1 MRRIVALKV
10 MRDDLLSRPEALQRF
25 RREIELAAQL
35 KHVNIVTAYDAEQ
48 IGKRHCLI
56 MEYCE
61 GKTLARLVEDVGR
74 LPAGR
79 ACALVR
85 QAALG
90 LEHAHERGMI
100 HRDIKPE
107 NLLLTQGT
115 VKILDFGLAR
125 LQIALTRE
133 NPLTRLGTV
142 LGTPDFMAPEQA
154 RDLHTAD
161 ARSDLYSLGCTFYF
175 LLAGRVPFVGGNL
188 SEKLLRQ
195 QIENPP
201 PLPADVPAEVVHI
214 VTRLMAK
221 DMAQRFQS
229 ARELAD
235 CLEPMASPSVVTDG
249 SGVAEGSTEVGWS
262 NVAIASLP
270 APMPTPKV
278 EANTPSRQA
287 RNPRGFLILGV
298 GALLLAG
305 FLVISVGAT
314 IWRLSRTPIADP
326 ENKLD
331 KEQES
336 PVVSKP
342 KEKPKE
348 QPALTTGWKWRQVSQ
363 ESILGL
369 DHVQKVAF
377 APDGKRIAVAFG
389 RANDPKSAGKV
400 RIWRVDGDKL
410 VVEQTWDVPFTVFSV
425 AFSPTGEYVAY
436 GGAPSKAQ
444 MSSVFVRRLGA
455 EDKEPVAK
463 LNISIKALAFS
474 PATGQLFTGGEN
486 GVISAWEATTG
497 KSLGALPGN
506 TGAPVRDLSFSSDGK
521 LLAYVSER
529 NAGVWHIANQEKQV
543 LRPSFHGQIRAVAIS
558 RDSKILAAS
567 CTSGK
572 DKVGAPQLAAIRL
585 WDLESGLAHPDFLC
599 QGALTNAL
607 AFTPDG
613 AALLSAH
620 DDGTLRAWKMKD
632 IEVQPALDGPKGRMG
647 GFALSPDASMLVVA
661 GGESTLRVW
670 RRVEK

>member
-1 MRRIVALKV
+1 
-10 MRDDLLSRPEALQRF
+10 
-25 RREIELAAQL
+25 
-35 KHVNIVTAYDAEQ
+35 
-48 IGKRHCLI
+48 
-56 MEYCE
+56 
-61 GKTLARLVEDVGR
+61 
-74 LPAGR
+74 
-79 ACALVR
+79 
-85 QAALG
+85 
-90 LEHAHERGMI
+90 
-100 HRDIKPE
+100 
-107 NLLLTQGT
+107 
-115 VKILDFGLAR
+115 
-125 LQIALTRE
+125 
-133 NPLTRLGTV
+133 
-142 LGTPDFMAPEQA
+142 
-154 RDLHTAD
+154 
-161 ARSDLYSLGCTFYF
+161 
-175 LLAGRVPFVGGNL
+175 
-188 SEKLLRQ
+188 
-195 QIENPP
+195 
-201 PLPADVPAEVVHI
+201 
-214 VTRLMAK
+214 
-221 DMAQRFQS
+221 
-229 ARELAD
+229 
-235 CLEPMASPSVVTDG
+235 
-249 SGVAEGSTEVGWS
+249 
-262 NVAIASLP
+262 
-270 APMPTPKV
+270 
-278 EANTPSRQA
+278 
-287 RNPRGFLILGV
+287 
-298 GALLLAG
+298 
-305 FLVISVGAT
+305 
-314 IWRLSRTPIADP
+314 
-326 ENKLD
+326 
-331 KEQES
+331 
-336 PVVSKP
+336 
-342 KEKPKE
+342 
-348 QPALTTGWKWRQVSQ
+348 
-363 ESILGL
+363 
-369 DHVQKVAF
+369 
-377 APDGKRIAVAFG
+377 
-389 RANDPKSAGKV
+389 
-400 RIWRVDGDKL
+400 
-410 VVEQTWDVPFTVFSV
+410 
-425 AFSPTGEYVAY
+425 
-436 GGAPSKAQ
+436 